1 MKVFNVKLPPPE
13 NMPFSCFKAFPTSS
27 QKTSAVEGSPV
38 IIAIGIKGVDI
49 FNYSSATL
57 FHLTS
62 KTKLAVAEDSGYMGL
77 S

>member
-1 MKVFNVKLPPPE
+1 
-13 NMPFSCFKAFPTSS
+13 MPLSCFKAFPTSS
-27 QKTSAVEGSPV
+27 QKTSAAEGNLV
-38 IIAIGIKGVDI
+38 IVAIGMKGLDT